1 MSFISLISPGNM
13 TNIRLFF
20 LNVTSN
26 KKKLVLKQSYLLL
39 TWAHYLLRSSGAK
52 GFKKPNISIRPIKQ
66 SKFTNIKAPMAHK
79 TFSQEQYWFRFY
91 KLQINFK
98 MRKPKLGV
106 INSVNISFYIIL
118 LLRSSLPLLETNLM
132 LLKVFSFTVP
142 VRDVNFLL
150 LKSLKTSTKSS

>member
-1 MSFISLISPGNM
+1 M

-20 LNVTSN
+20 LNVTSS

-39 TWAHYLLRSSGAK
+39 TWAHYLLRSSGTK
-52 GFKKPNISIRPIKQ
+52 GFRKPNISIRPIKQ

-98 MRKPKLGV
+98 MRKPKLG
-106 INSVNISFYIIL
+106 ILNSVNTSFYIIL

-132 LLKVFSFTVP
+132 LLKVYSFTVP

-150 LKSLKTSTKSS
+150 LKSLKASTKNS